1 MGTFDTLFG
10 ARQARPTMA
19 FETARAD
26 GAVRRMVE
34 LKAEMVELKAENAK
48 LRHELRRVRDELATL
63 RRCLGSD
70 AT

>member
-19 FETARAD
+19 LETARAD
-26 GAVRRMVE
+26 GAVRRMH
-34 LKAEMVELKAENAK
+34 ELKAENAK
-48 LRHELRRVRDELATL
+48 LKHELRRVRDELATL
-63 RRCLGSD
+63 RRCLGGD

>member
-34 LKAEMVELKAENAK
+34 LKAENAK